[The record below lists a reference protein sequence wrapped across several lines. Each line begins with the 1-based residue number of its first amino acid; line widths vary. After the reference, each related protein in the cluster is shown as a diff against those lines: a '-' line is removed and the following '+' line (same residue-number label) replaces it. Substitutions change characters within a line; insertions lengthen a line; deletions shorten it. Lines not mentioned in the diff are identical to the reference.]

1 MYIGWGRLRE
11 IDRRS
16 ESYDKRFEVIDKR
29 FMEIDRRFEA
39 IEKRLDGI
47 ENEIRSLRTAIL
59 RIVEVV
65 RSSQK
70 FMIDSLSYED
80 VLRKEVTNVLKHEI
94 SRIFRV
100 ISMYINP
107 LTKEEIER
115 LKQLIE
121 KEELALEEAEE
132 LYEIA
137 NRFVYECSASEY

>member
-1 MYIGWGRLRE
+1 MVGGRLRE

-115 LKQLIE
+115 SKQLIE